1 MKPSFH
7 TLKIKEIRQET
18 SDAVSIAFQIP
29 DNLEHLFHYQSGQY
43 LTLKTLINGEEVRR
57 SYSLCSAPFENS
69 CRVAIKQIDNGKF
82 STFANEQ
89 LKVGETLEVM
99 SPMGNFLLPDSM
111 DEKQFVFFAA
121 GSGIT
126 PVFSM
131 LKTVLNNS
139 LSATVTLIYGNKGF
153 NSIIFREELEAL
165 KNRYMN
171 RFRVIHILSR
181 ESLGNELQKGRID
194 LEKTNRLIQ
203 TLLPIDNVDGVYIC
217 GPESMIHGVKEAFV
231 SAGLSARNI
240 HFELFGTVTPAVPKV
255 LQTDEVITSL
265 VTVILDG
272 EVLDIPLASN
282 DINILDAALDAGAD
296 LPFACKGGVCCTC
309 KARIMEGSARMDV
322 NYALEPD
329 EVAAGY
335 ILTCQSH
342 PTSERLVVSFD
353 E

>member
-7 TLKIKEIRQET
+7 TLKINEIRQET
-18 SDAVSIAFQIP
+18 PDAVSISFEIP
-29 DNLEHLFHYQSGQY
+29 DDIKHVFHYQSGQY
-43 LTLKTLINGEEVRR
+43 LTLKTSIDGEEIRR
-57 SYSLCSAPFENS
+57 SYSLCSSPFENS
-69 CRVAIKQIDNGKF
+69 WRVAVKKIEQGKF
-82 STFANEQ
+82 STYANEH
-89 LKVGETLEVM
+89 LTEGTTLEVM
-99 SPMGNFLLPDSM
+99 SPMGNFVLPESL
-111 DEKQFVFFAA
+111 DEKHFVFFAA
-121 GSGIT
+121 GSGVT

-131 LKTVLNNS
+131 LKTILNQS
-139 LSATVTLIYGNKGF
+139 ESAVVTLVYGNKGF
-153 NSIIFREELEAL
+153 QTIIFREELEAL
-165 KNRYMN
+165 KNTYMN
-171 RFRVIHILSR
+171 RFRVIHVLSK

-194 LEKTNRLIQ
+194 EEKTNRLIQ
-203 TLLPIDNVDGVYIC
+203 TLLPIDGIDGVYIC
-217 GPESMIHGVKEAFV
+217 GPESMIHGVKAAFIN
-231 SAGLSARNI
+231 AGLSVDTI
-240 HFELFGTVTPAVPKV
+240 HFELFGTATPVVSKV
-255 LQTDEVITSL
+255 QETDEVITSL

-282 DINILDAALDAGAD
+282 QINILDAALEAGAD

-309 KARIMEGSARMDV
+309 KAKIMEGTARMDV

>member
-18 SDAVSIAFQIP
+18 SDAVSISFEIPEELRPTFQYLP
-29 DNLEHLFHYQSGQY
+29 GQY
-43 LTLKTLINGEEVRR
+43 LTLKANVNGEELRR
-57 SYSLCSAPFENS
+57 SYSLCSTPIENS
-69 CRVAIKQIDNGKF
+69 WRVAVKRIENGKF
-82 STFANEQ
+82 STYVNEV
-89 LKVGETLEVM
+89 LKVGDNMDVM
-99 SPMGNFLLPDSM
+99 SPMGSFLLPSHT
-111 DEKQFVFFAA
+111 ENKNFVFFAA

-131 LKTVLNNS
+131 VKNILVNDADS
-139 LSATVTLIYGNKGF
+139 QVTLVYGNKGF
-153 NSIIFREELEAL
+153 NSIIFREDLEAL

-181 ESLGNELQKGRID
+181 ESLGNDLQKGRID
-194 LEKTNRLIQ
+194 KEKTSHILQSLIQ
-203 TLLPIDNVDGVYIC
+203 LDNIDGVFIC
-217 GPESMIHGVKEAFV
+217 GPEDMILGVKEAFIE
-231 SAGLSARNI
+231 AGMDSKSI
-240 HFELFGTVTPAVPKV
+240 HFELFGTSTPVQPTTIV
-255 LQTDEVITSL
+255 SEEVITSL
-265 VTVILDG
+265 VTVIVDG

-282 DINILDAALDAGAD
+282 DVNILDAALEAGAD

-309 KARIMEGSARMDV
+309 KAKIMEGSVKMDV

-329 EVAAGY
+329 EVEAGY

-342 PTSERLVVSFD
+342 PTSERLIVSFD

>member
-1 MKPSFH
+1 
-7 TLKIKEIRQET
+7 
-18 SDAVSIAFQIP
+18 
-29 DNLEHLFHYQSGQY
+29 
-43 LTLKTLINGEEVRR
+43 
-57 SYSLCSAPFENS
+57 
-69 CRVAIKQIDNGKF
+69 
-82 STFANEQ
+82 
-89 LKVGETLEVM
+89 
-99 SPMGNFLLPDSM
+99 MGNFAFNPNSESKKSYAL
-111 DEKQFVFFAA
+111 FAA

-126 PVFSM
+126 PVISM
-131 LKTVLNNS
+131 TKTILKAETQSTVS
-139 LSATVTLIYGNKGF
+139 LFYGNKNF

-165 KNRYMN
+165 KNTYMN
-171 RFRVIHILSR
+171 RFRVIHVLSK

-194 LEKTNRLIQ
+194 EEKTNRLIQ
-203 TLLPIDNVDGVYIC
+203 TLLPIDGIDGVYIC
-217 GPESMIHGVKEAFV
+217 GPESMIHGVKAAFV
-231 SAGLSARNI
+231 NAGLSVDTI
-240 HFELFGTVTPAVPKV
+240 HFELFGTATPVVAKV
-255 LQTDEVITSL
+255 QETDEVITSL

-282 DINILDAALDAGAD
+282 QINILDAALEAGAD

-309 KARIMEGSARMDV
+309 KAKIMEGTARMDV